1 MKLIRAPKLNLG
13 SDFDVYTP
21 KRTEKTELTAEG
33 IKGTINYDYV
43 VVPRQK
49 GNYTLPIIKFGY
61 FDISE
66 NRYET
71 VETAPIDFKV
81 EQGANAAVS
90 SEEFVS
96 GDIRDIHRGIYSVA
110 SGFFD
115 VRNTTYYLLYL
126 FGLIVF
132 VALFA
137 YLKRSEHFKNN
148 ISLLL
153 RKKAKRLAYN
163 NLKQAESLMK
173 LNKTSEFYD
182 ELTNALQKYISN
194 RFSIPMSE
202 FKIEQVHDK
211 LQEQGIAKELIT
223 EFSDVM
229 SQCEFARFAPGD
241 PHENME
247 NLFRRASEI
256 ITKIENSLKY
266 CMAKCLLFI
275 LFTFVSSSLYAST
288 SEKALLS
295 EKDKADSLYT
305 KGEYRGA
312 VGIYE
317 ELSKKV
323 SSSDIY
329 YNLGNC
335 YFRLNDYSQARL
347 SLEKAFIL
355 NPSDSDVK
363 NNLNLVISKI
373 KTNDAKSQS
382 FISVFANN
390 VCYSFTIGGWTV
402 LALVAFIMALGLF
415 LLYYFGWTLRIR
427 KLAFFAFIAFFITTA
442 LSLTCAGIQDYNL
455 KNPAEAI
462 VLQVADVRVS
472 PTKNADILKQL
483 LPGTKIGLGDENA
496 VDGWKQVSLGNGD
509 KGWMKSSDIGIIGL
523 YP

>member
-1 MKLIRAPKLNLG
+1 MK
-13 SDFDVYTP
+13 S
-21 KRTEKTELTAEG
+21 
-33 IKGTINYDYV
+33 
-43 VVPRQK
+43 
-49 GNYTLPIIKFGY
+49 
-61 FDISE
+61 
-66 NRYET
+66 
-71 VETAPIDFKV
+71 
-81 EQGANAAVS
+81 
-90 SEEFVS
+90 
-96 GDIRDIHRGIYSVA
+96 
-110 SGFFD
+110 
-115 VRNTTYYLLYL
+115 
-126 FGLIVF
+126 
-132 VALFA
+132 
-137 YLKRSEHFKNN
+137 
-148 ISLLL
+148 
-153 RKKAKRLAYN
+153 
-163 NLKQAESLMK
+163 
-173 LNKTSEFYD
+173 
-182 ELTNALQKYISN
+182 
-194 RFSIPMSE
+194 
-202 FKIEQVHDK
+202 
-211 LQEQGIAKELIT
+211 
-223 EFSDVM
+223 
-229 SQCEFARFAPGD
+229 
-241 PHENME
+241 
-247 NLFRRASEI
+247 I
-256 ITKIENSLKY
+256 ITNIEY

-275 LFTFVSSSLYAST
+275 LFTFVSSSLYAGT

-335 YFRLNDYSQARL
+335 YFRLNDYPQARL

-382 FISVFANN
+382 FVSVFANN

-455 KNPAEAI
+455 KNPSEAI

-483 LPGTKIGLGDENA
+483 LPGTKIGLVDENA